1 MIQHNH
7 DLEILKQ
14 MAMADGILTENE
26 KELFRSYFQLTDKE
40 AEDLFQSIEAELECV
55 QSETEVI
62 NWKRKNGI
70 DFEKCIVKMLNPQY
84 YTLQE
89 WTGDKFIDG
98 RFCEANCNPD
108 ITVKVNLDKLDVKF
122 AIECKW
128 RINFFNGY
136 TRIATE
142 QQLNHYRKFQE
153 ERNITVFF
161 ALGVG
166 GTGEQPKDIYLFPL
180 NKIKYPILKEDYIA
194 KYLKKGKELYFN
206 VKTQK
211 LT

>member
-108 ITVKVNLDKLDVKF
+108 ITVKADPSRHPPRHLPLPGGKALDWGHGSAAPPFPRGTTLGAVSQSHPCGMPSVF
-122 AIECKW
+122 A
-128 RINFFNGY
+128 
-136 TRIATE
+136 
-142 QQLNHYRKFQE
+142 
-153 ERNITVFF
+153 
-161 ALGVG
+161 
-166 GTGEQPKDIYLFPL
+166 
-180 NKIKYPILKEDYIA
+180 
-194 KYLKKGKELYFN
+194 
-206 VKTQK
+206 
-211 LT
+211 

>member
-108 ITVKVNLDKLDVKF
+108 I
-122 AIECKW
+122 ICKSYPLTASAAPPSPAQGEGF
-128 RINFFNGY
+128 RLG
-136 TRIATE
+136 TRARRRTTPP
-142 QQLNHYRKFQE
+142 RG
-153 ERNITVFF
+153 TT
-161 ALGVG
+161 LGAVSKSCLRM
-166 GTGEQPKDIYLFPL
+166 PWVL
-180 NKIKYPILKEDYIA
+180 A
-194 KYLKKGKELYFN
+194 
-206 VKTQK
+206 
-211 LT
+211 

>member
-84 YTLQE
+84 YTLPQF
-89 WTGDKFIDG
+89 G
-98 RFCEANCNPD
+98 
-108 ITVKVNLDKLDVKF
+108 
-122 AIECKW
+122 
-128 RINFFNGY
+128 
-136 TRIATE
+136 
-142 QQLNHYRKFQE
+142 
-153 ERNITVFF
+153 
-161 ALGVG
+161 
-166 GTGEQPKDIYLFPL
+166 
-180 NKIKYPILKEDYIA
+180 IK
-194 KYLKKGKELYFN
+194 
-206 VKTQK
+206 
-211 LT
+211 

>member
-70 DFEKCIVKMLNPQY
+70 DCEKCIVKMLNPQY

-128 RINFFNGY
+128 RMDFFN
-136 TRIATE
+136 
-142 QQLNHYRKFQE
+142 
-153 ERNITVFF
+153 
-161 ALGVG
+161 
-166 GTGEQPKDIYLFPL
+166 DS
-180 NKIKYPILKEDYIA
+180 ILID
-194 KYLKKGKELYFN
+194 
-206 VKTQK
+206 T
-211 LT
+211 

>member
-89 WTGDKFIDG
+89 YAPNTARPDFLRPLTNHTSGFHSLPTGVLLTLPSQADLFS
-98 RFCEANCNPD
+98 FSYSFTLLSLLPY
-108 ITVKVNLDKLDVKF
+108 NLCFMVSYSEK
-122 AIECKW
+122 
-128 RINFFNGY
+128 
-136 TRIATE
+136 
-142 QQLNHYRKFQE
+142 
-153 ERNITVFF
+153 
-161 ALGVG
+161 
-166 GTGEQPKDIYLFPL
+166 
-180 NKIKYPILKEDYIA
+180 
-194 KYLKKGKELYFN
+194 
-206 VKTQK
+206 
-211 LT
+211 

>member
-1 MIQHNH
+1 
-7 DLEILKQ
+7 
-14 MAMADGILTENE
+14 
-26 KELFRSYFQLTDKE
+26 
-40 AEDLFQSIEAELECV
+40 
-55 QSETEVI
+55 
-62 NWKRKNGI
+62 
-70 DFEKCIVKMLNPQY
+70 MLNPQY

-89 WTGDKFIDG
+89 WTRDKFIDG

-108 ITVKVNLDKLDVKF
+108 ITVKVNLDKLDIQF

-128 RINFFNGY
+128 RMNFFNGY

>member
-128 RINFFNGY
+128 RMNFFNGY

-142 QQLNHYRKFQE
+142 QQLNHYRRFK
-153 ERNITVFF
+153 RNEISPCFLHWVWEVPENNLKTSIFF
-161 ALGVG
+161 H
-166 GTGEQPKDIYLFPL
+166 
-180 NKIKYPILKEDYIA
+180 
-194 KYLKKGKELYFN
+194 
-206 VKTQK
+206 
-211 LT
+211 